1 MKKFKKLNVLLL
13 IMALL
18 VCTVAVPNDV
28 QAKSS
33 KKMSISCKKVALK
46 VGQKKKLKIKNVKKG
61 KKIKWVSSKKKVATV
76 SKGGVVTAKR
86 KGTVKITARVSGK
99 KFTCIVKVTK
109 PKKKVTTEEQATTE
123 KQVTTEEQTTEEKKQ
138 PEKKPGEKKPEK
150 TTEENTEKVDT
161 RTPAQICMQEG
172 HAEGVQVRTE
182 PTCCR
187 LGYIETKCSRCGDIL
202 SYDEEIPCL
211 PHDYVLD
218 TKYEPTCTKGGSII
232 DKCKMCGKRVVR
244 EQFLKLGHD
253 YETKKVASTCST
265 KGYVDQVCKRCGD
278 TQHRELSLNSG
289 NHQGVRDEIT
299 RIPYGQHSCRPELG
313 IFAWETKESTYCAG
327 CGKFLMSSHTVPNIT
342 KEEYKQLIIMYGS
355 DWEKEAIK
363 TY

>member
-33 KKMSISCKKVALK
+33 KKMSISCKKVSLK

-61 KKIKWVSSKKKVATV
+61 KKVKWSSSNKRIATIG
-76 SKGGVVTAKR
+76 SKSGVVTAKK
-86 KGTVKITARVSGK
+86 KGTAKITAKVSGK
-99 KFTCIVKVTK
+99 KFTCTVKVTK
-109 PKKKVTTEEQATTE
+109 PKKRVTTEEQPTTE

-182 PTCCR
+182 PT
-187 LGYIETKCSRCGDIL
+187 
-202 SYDEEIPCL
+202 
-211 PHDYVLD
+211 
-218 TKYEPTCTKGGSII
+218 
-232 DKCKMCGKRVVR
+232 
-244 EQFLKLGHD
+244 
-253 YETKKVASTCST
+253 
-265 KGYVDQVCKRCGD
+265 
-278 TQHRELSLNSG
+278 
-289 NHQGVRDEIT
+289 
-299 RIPYGQHSCRPELG
+299 
-313 IFAWETKESTYCAG
+313 
-327 CGKFLMSSHTVPNIT
+327 
-342 KEEYKQLIIMYGS
+342 
-355 DWEKEAIK
+355 
-363 TY
+363 